1 MLLLTLL
8 MFLLF
13 ILSLSL
19 HTVHT
24 DSFTIQIG
32 SFTTVTTI
40 TTKSSVHPSLFLPS
54 PCPEHTDSSH
64 CIQLPTLT
72 THPLSLSPI
81 TPFLGSPSLNCAF
94 AVAVHHLSILQSTD
108 HQILNLSSE
117 LGSSLVCFD
126 YLFVIHP
133 QHIHPYTPHT
143 TTVAFAP
150 NSAIFLQPNLLLL
163 PPTTKQS
170 INSPSSSSFSSS
182 LTISISRTVFQWA
195 FAADEPHADTMSGS
209 QR

>member
-1 MLLLTLL
+1 

-133 QHIHPYTPHT
+133 QHIHPYTPHIHTHHGRFRSKLCHIFT
-143 TTVAFAP
+143 TEP
-150 NSAIFLQPNLLLL
+150 
-163 PPTTKQS
+163 
-170 INSPSSSSFSSS
+170 PSSSPNNKAINQFTFFFFFFIFSDYLYLPDSVS
-182 LTISISRTVFQWA
+182 V
-195 FAADEPHADTMSGS
+195 GVCC
-209 QR
+209 